1 MGKSYLTE
9 AGRPETEMTP
19 PLKNDIADEDPPDDW
34 YARELRILHAKPDAN
49 EAEVIQ
55 ALIRPALTKALS
67 LTTESLHVE
76 VSMSHRGR
84 RQRPDLTVHH
94 PRARDAALIVEVKR
108 LGTDLMRR
116 TSRRWTSAPVGQLQE
131 YLERYRTAGPDTVGI
146 VTNGT
151 EWIVLRRRHDVVPL
165 HEAPETL
172 RAETWRSVRSVLQSV
187 RTELTEE
194 QRRREQ
200 PSVSDWLASLVECK
214 SPTDWLRNV
223 TDKALHADIEPLS
236 HDVAVVK
243 IAQHRDDGSRLE
255 NPVHLCC
262 LRKHYP
268 DGQMSTEDIMHT
280 LSEHRGALAGR
291 IVGMAYLDAHRDEGT
306 GTVRRCRAFIRE
318 GERLLS
324 TALVDAELPGSRAR
338 SQIECLAL
346 DAAKQS
352 PRTMLERLS
361 TAPLLKSFHVEIGDW
376 FERTRESEHELRHL
390 IRVLFA
396 WLLQTRDILPDNALW
411 APEQPVETEPEG
423 SIHAHIDWLFTEVL
437 AVPIDERRNR
447 RDERPWQSRLRET
460 APFLNGS
467 LFEKQRSE
475 DAPQTL
481 ANDMY
486 EGPGGLFGILRRYDW
501 TLSERTGYAS
511 QTALDP
517 TMLGELFEQLMLKI
531 ESVRV
536 EGNRRFMPK
545 GTYYTPQD
553 IADEMIADGIGTWAA
568 REVPSLRWE
577 EARSVIH
584 PSPSQAHW
592 RDWPV
597 KTRQAMREALER
609 ISVLDPCCGSGVF
622 IVGVAMGLMRAAR
635 RLNDRQDNIAARM
648 EKIIERQI
656 HAVDL
661 HPMAALITRLRLF
674 VALVDAQ
681 WQEQRWELA
690 PLPNLETRIM
700 TADSLWIEVSG
711 AQRCFGVQAIEQA
724 TRDLASARQ
733 MWTTAHLPAEKTA
746 AADLEHEAR
755 QTLKDALRRWDP
767 QHPTDWLDRDLRD
780 AGKGPARVDLR
791 LLLPAPPG
799 GWDLVIGNPPY
810 QPPDTEEKRR
820 AETLGYAGGARNLY
834 LMFIEAA
841 LAVSHDKGV
850 VELIVPNSITF
861 GRAKAW
867 QQVRARCESAAERI
881 ATRTYN
887 NVPEPVFPRLPW
899 VKTYR
904 ADNTK
909 NLQRVTIITV
919 VRRPAEPCAST
930 TILGSGLIRI
940 GREPRERTLQAI
952 CPGVRQPAIAE
963 QWTEAPTEE
972 LVELLVCMRGTKQ
985 RNREG
990 QPATFPPTAGY
1001 FISCLPP
1008 QALDNPGRKTKY
1020 LPDDTYWLWMGL
1032 YNSHLFHAYWL
1043 MIGDAFHVSDEET
1056 ATVRAPAGW
1065 RDEALRTRI
1074 EHAART
1080 LLSNRV
1086 VDQCRVEKS
1095 HLGVQHN
1102 VNFHLEGTEGP
1113 DLVERLDRLLLHAY
1127 GLPEDPLMSQIRLIR
1142 TDSAHKLWS
1151 PI

>member
-1 MGKSYLTE
+1 MN
-9 AGRPETEMTP
+9 P
-19 PLKNDIADEDPPDDW
+19 PSKNDTPDEGPRGDW
-34 YARELRILHAKPDAN
+34 YTRELGFLHAKPDAN

-55 ALIRPALTKALS
+55 ALIRPALTQALS

-76 VSMSHRGR
+76 ASMSHRGR
-84 RQRPDLTVHH
+84 RQRPDLTVHY
-94 PRARDAALIVEVKR
+94 PGARDATLIVEVKR

-116 TSRRWTSAPVGQLQE
+116 TGRKWATAPLGQLQE
-131 YLERYRTAGPDTVGI
+131 YLERYRTAGPNTVGI

-151 EWIVLRRRHDVVPL
+151 EWIVLRRRKGLVPL
-165 HEAPETL
+165 HEARETFH
-172 RAETWRSVRSVLQSV
+172 AETWSTVSTILQSV
-187 RTELTEE
+187 LRERTEE
-194 QRRREQ
+194 QRRRER
-200 PSVSDWLASLVECK
+200 PTLPDWLASLSECE
-214 SPTDWLRNV
+214 SPTDWLRSV
-223 TDKALHADIEPLS
+223 TDNALNADIEPLS
-236 HDVAVVK
+236 HDVSVVK
-243 IAQHRDDGSRLE
+243 IAEHRDESALFER
-255 NPVHLCC
+255 PVHLCC
-262 LRKHYP
+262 VKMHYP
-268 DGQMSTEDIMHT
+268 DGQMSAEDIMQT
-280 LSEHRGALAGR
+280 LSEHRGALPGR
-291 IVGMAYLDAHRDEGT
+291 IVGMAYLDAGHGEGA
-306 GTVRRCRAFIRE
+306 GTVRRCRGFIRE

-324 TALVDAELPGSRAR
+324 TALVEAELPGSRAR

-346 DAAKQS
+346 DAAKES
-352 PRTMLERLS
+352 PKSILERLS
-361 TAPLLKSFHVEIGDW
+361 TAPLLKSFHVEIGNW

-411 APEQPVETEPEG
+411 APEQHAGAEREG
-423 SIHAHIDWLFTEVL
+423 AIHAHINWLFTEVL
-437 AVPIDERRNR
+437 AVPIDERRKR
-447 RDERPWQSRLRET
+447 PDEQPWQTRLRET

-467 LFEKQRSE
+467 LFEKQRPE
-475 DAPQTL
+475 DAAQEL
-481 ANDMY
+481 DNDMY
-486 EGPGGLFGILRRYDW
+486 EGPGGLFDILRHYDW

-553 IADEMIADGIGTWAA
+553 IADEMVADGIGTWTA
-568 REVPSLRWE
+568 RTVPGITWE
-577 EARSVIH
+577 EARTVIH
-584 PSPSQAHW
+584 PSPAKANW
-592 RDWPV
+592 REWSS
-597 KTRQAMREALER
+597 KTRQAIREALER
-609 ISVLDPCCGSGVF
+609 ITVLDPCCGSGVF

-635 RLNDRQDNIAARM
+635 RLNDRQENVGARM
-648 EKIIERQI
+648 EKIIERQL

-674 VALVDAQ
+674 IALVDAQ
-681 WQEQRWELA
+681 WQEQRREIA

-711 AQRCFGVQAIEQA
+711 AQRSFGVDGIEKA
-724 TRDLASARQ
+724 TRNLASARQ
-733 MWTTAHLPAEKTA
+733 MWTTAHLPEEKAA

-755 QTLKDALRRWDP
+755 LALKDALRRWDP
-767 QHPTDWLDRDLRD
+767 DHSTDWLDRDLRD
-780 AGKGPARVDLR
+780 AGRGPARVDLR

-810 QPPDTEEKRR
+810 QPPDAEEKTR
-820 AETLGYAGGARNLY
+820 AQRLGYAGGARNLY

-841 LAVSHDKGV
+841 LAVSDDTGV

-867 QQVRARCESAAERI
+867 QKVRARCAGAAERI

-909 NLQRVTIITV
+909 NLQRVTIITI
-919 VRRPAEPCAST
+919 VRRPVVAGAAT
-930 TILGSGLIRI
+930 TIAGSGLIRI
-940 GREPRERTLQAI
+940 GRESREKTLQAI
-952 CPGVRQPAIAE
+952 CPGVRQPEIAE
-963 QWTEAPTEE
+963 QWTEAATEE
-972 LVELLVCMRGTKQ
+972 LVDLFVRMRGTKQ
-985 RNREG
+985 RHRQGE
-990 QPATFPPTAGY
+990 PATFPPTAGY

-1020 LPDDTYWLWMGL
+1020 LPGDTYWLWMGL

-1065 RDEALRTRI
+1065 QDESLRTRI
-1074 EHAART
+1074 EEAART
-1080 LLSNRV
+1080 LLSDRV

-1113 DLVERLDRLLLHAY
+1113 RLVKKLDRLLLDAY
-1127 GLPEDPLMSQIRLIR
+1127 GLPEYPLMSQMRLVR
-1142 TDSAHKLWS
+1142 TDSAHKLWNQE
-1151 PI
+1151 

>member
-1 MGKSYLTE
+1 MNPPSKSDT
-9 AGRPETEMTP
+9 AGERSR
-19 PLKNDIADEDPPDDW
+19 DDW
-34 YARELRILHAKPDAN
+34 YAGELGFLYAKPDAN

-55 ALIRPALTKALS
+55 ALVRPALTKALS

-76 VSMSHRGR
+76 VSKSHQGR
-84 RQRPDLTVHH
+84 RQRPDLTVHY
-94 PRARDAALIVEVKR
+94 PGARDATLIVEVKR

-116 TSRRWTSAPVGQLQE
+116 TGRRWTSAPVGQLQE

-151 EWIVLRRRHDVVPL
+151 DWIVLRRRDEVVPL
-165 HEAPETL
+165 HEAPETV
-172 RAETWRSVRSVLQSV
+172 RAETWNSVSSMLRSVL
-187 RTELTEE
+187 TERSEE
-194 QRRREQ
+194 LRRREQ
-200 PSVSDWLASLVECK
+200 PPVYDWLASLVECE
-214 SPTDWLRNV
+214 SPGGWLRDV
-223 TDKALHADIEPLS
+223 TDKAFHADIEPLS
-236 HDVAVVK
+236 HDLAVVK
-243 IAQHRDDGSRLE
+243 IAQHRDDSSLFE
-255 NPVHLCC
+255 KPVHLCC

-291 IVGMAYLDAHRDEGT
+291 IVGMAYLDAHREEGT
-306 GTVRRCRAFIRE
+306 GTVRRCRAFICE
-318 GERLLS
+318 GERLFS

-352 PRTMLERLS
+352 PRTMRERLE

-411 APEQPVETEPEG
+411 APEQHAEAEPEG

-437 AVPIDERRNR
+437 AVPIDERRKR
-447 RDERPWQSRLRET
+447 RHERPWQSRLRET

-467 LFEKQRSE
+467 LFEKQRPE
-475 DAPQTL
+475 DAPQRL

-486 EGPGGLFGILRRYDW
+486 EGPGGLFDILRRYDW

-568 REVPSLRWE
+568 REVPTLRWE
-577 EARSVIH
+577 DARTVIH
-584 PSPSQAHW
+584 PSPGKASW
-592 RDWPV
+592 KEWPE
-597 KTRQAMREALER
+597 KTRQAMRGTLER
-609 ISVLDPCCGSGVF
+609 ITVLDPCCGSGIF

-635 RLNDRQDNIAARM
+635 RLNDRQDSVTARM
-648 EKIIERQI
+648 EKIIERQL

-661 HPMAALITRLRLF
+661 HPMAVLITRLRLF
-674 VALVDAQ
+674 IALVDAQ
-681 WQEQRWELA
+681 WQEQRREIA

-700 TADSLWIEVSG
+700 AADSLWIEICG
-711 AQRCFGVQAIEQA
+711 AQRSFGVKAIEQA
-724 TRDLASARQ
+724 TRNLASARQ
-733 MWTTAHLPAEKTA
+733 MWTTAHLPEEKTA

-755 QTLKDALRRWDP
+755 GALKDALRKWDP
-767 QHPTDWLDRDLRD
+767 QHSTDWLGRDLRD

-810 QPPDTEEKRR
+810 QRPDPEETKR

-841 LAVSHDKGV
+841 LAVSHDNGV

-867 QQVRARCESAAERI
+867 QKVRARCERAAERI

-887 NVPEPVFPRLPW
+887 NVPAPVFPKLPW

-909 NLQRVTIITV
+909 NLQRVTIITI
-919 VRRPAEPCAST
+919 VRRPVEACTST
-930 TILGSGLIRI
+930 AIAGSGLIRI
-940 GREPRERTLQAI
+940 GRESRERTLQAI
-952 CPGVRQPAIAE
+952 CPGVQQPAIAE

-972 LVELLVCMRGTKQ
+972 LVELLVRMRGTKQ
-985 RNREG
+985 RHRQGE
-990 QPATFPPTAGY
+990 PATFPPTAGY

-1020 LPDDTYWLWMGL
+1020 LPGDTYWLWMGL

-1043 MIGDAFHVSDEET
+1043 MIGDAFHVTDQEI
-1056 ATVRAPAGW
+1056 ATVRPPAGW
-1065 RDEALRTRI
+1065 RDEALRARI
-1074 EHAART
+1074 EKAART
-1080 LLSNRV
+1080 LLSKRVIDKCRV
-1086 VDQCRVEKS
+1086 VKS
-1095 HLGVQHN
+1095 HLGEQHN
-1102 VNFHLEGTEGP
+1102 VNLHLEGTEGP
-1113 DLVERLDRLLLHAY
+1113 GLVEKLDRLLLHAY
-1127 GLPEDPLMSQIRLIR
+1127 GLPEAPLMSQMRLVR
-1142 TDSAHKLWS
+1142 TDSAHKLWN
-1151 PI
+1151 